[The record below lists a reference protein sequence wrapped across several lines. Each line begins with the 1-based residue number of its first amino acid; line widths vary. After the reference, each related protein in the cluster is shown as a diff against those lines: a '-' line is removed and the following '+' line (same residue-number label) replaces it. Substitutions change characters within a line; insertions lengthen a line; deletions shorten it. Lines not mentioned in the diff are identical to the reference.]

1 MLSKTAIPL
10 YRNLIYLFKTNKTI
24 MKKIMKMCLMVAMLT
39 IGTQAFADTRVIYER
54 GTETP
59 WNANDVAVWGATGL
73 DETYGLHQSGGNYSN
88 SATLN
93 IAHAKNSIINIEAYW
108 IGMSGIGEY
117 NPTNYSYFNYAG
129 VYVAENDKSQ
139 NSAYSYDA
147 MSTFT
152 EFKKG
157 PTNSANRNYDMSTKC
172 WYVIKMQINTATNKL
187 ESLTLE
193 SSDKLGTKLIEVV
206 DKPLTNPDYTKVIFG
221 YVGTGK
227 KGVTPEEYLKSIKI
241 TETTQDVETA
251 DYTIN
256 YKFGSDIIKTV
267 NGKIEVGNIV
277 NAESPITIEDQKY
290 YATTPTSLTVTDNA
304 EDNILNVEL
313 REAYVYN
320 YSVVSSTGNMLAS
333 GTQDENESVTV
344 AVPRY
349 INVAGT
355 LYETPTK
362 GFNDYY
368 HRTYTITEN
377 NQQETVTYN
386 ATSYKN
392 IAFYAEAEELTGA
405 STGNGKPTRTSM
417 GLTGYGVDL
426 PVTNLPAGTYKIY
439 LHGSTDD
446 GVNDTRAVAFKKV
459 KGTEAI
465 AIAEFSLAGKAS
477 WQDYESTE
485 FTLSE
490 AADITFTSEGS
501 KKSGVD
507 YFFIQ
512 QTGTLCNVSSAQY
525 ATFSS
530 PYALD
535 LDNLTEGYTAYVATS
550 FNGETVTITP
560 AAGVVPAN
568 TGLII
573 KGAEGIC
580 NIPLSANAGT
590 APETNYLV
598 AVTADNTEVSGDGE
612 YVLGVDN
619 NEVKFLQCNVN
630 SATLNAGKSYLSIPA
645 NYAKALR
652 FAFSD
657 ATDISNVTAK
667 KVNAV
672 TKHLVNGQIVI
683 EKAGKAYTTAG
694 TQMK

>member
-1 MLSKTAIPL
+1 
-10 YRNLIYLFKTNKTI
+10 

-39 IGTQAFADTRVIYER
+39 IGTQAFADTQVIYER
-54 GTETP
+54 GTETKP
-59 WNANDVAVWGATGL
+59 WTAADVTAWGATGL
-73 DETYGLHQSGGNYSN
+73 DETYGLHQSGYKTSN

-93 IAHAKNSIINIEAYW
+93 IAPAENSIINIEAYW
-108 IGMSGIGEY
+108 IGMSKIGDQY
-117 NPTNYSYFNYAG
+117 PTNCSYFNYAG
-129 VYVAENDKSQ
+129 VYVIENDKSQ
-139 NSAYSYDA
+139 GSAYSLDG
-147 MSTFT
+147 TNFT
-152 EFKKG
+152 KFTS
-157 PTNSANRNYDMSTKC
+157 PTGNANRDDDISKKC
-172 WYVIKMQINTATNKL
+172 WYVIKMQINTATNTL
-187 ESLTLE
+187 ESLTVE
-193 SSDKLGTKLIEVV
+193 SSDKLGTKLV
-206 DKPLTNPDYTKVIFG
+206 DISDQPLTSTDYKKVMIG
-221 YVGTGK
+221 YIGTDK
-227 KGVTPEEYLKSIKI
+227 KVTAEEYLKSIKI

-256 YKFGSDIIKTV
+256 YKFDGNIIKTV
-267 NGKIEVGNIV
+267 NGNIAVGNIV

-304 EDNILNVEL
+304 ANNILNVEL
-313 REAYVYN
+313 RKPYVYN
-320 YSVVSSTGNMLAS
+320 YSVVSSTGKMLAS

-368 HRTYTITEN
+368 HRTYTITED

-392 IAFYAEAEELTGA
+392 IVFYAEAEELTGA

-446 GVNDTRAVAFKKV
+446 GVDDTRAVAFKK
-459 KGTEAI
+459 GTE

-477 WQDYESTE
+477 SQDYTSTE

-535 LDNLTEGYTAYVATS
+535 LDKLTEGYTAYVATS

-580 NIPLSANAGT
+580 NIPLSENAGT

-657 ATDISNVTAK
+657 ATVISNVTAK
-667 KVNAV
+667 NVNAV

>member
-1 MLSKTAIPL
+1 
-10 YRNLIYLFKTNKTI
+10 
-24 MKKIMKMCLMVAMLT
+24 MCLMVAMLT
-39 IGTQAFADTRVIYER
+39 IGTQAFADTQVIYER
-54 GTETP
+54 GTETKP
-59 WNANDVAVWGATGL
+59 WTADDVTAWGASDL
-73 DETYGLHQSGGNYSN
+73 NETYGLHLSGWRYSK

-93 IAHAKNSIINIEAYW
+93 IGSAENSIINIEAYW
-108 IGMSGIGEY
+108 IGMSGFGDWY
-117 NPTNYSYFNYAG
+117 PKNYSYFKYAG
-129 VYVAENDKSQ
+129 VNVIENDRLDKNGKGS
-139 NSAYSYDA
+139 SAYSLDG
-147 MSTFT
+147 TNFT
-152 EFKKG
+152 PFTS
-157 PTNSANRNYDMSTKC
+157 PTNCANNEYDMSTKC
-172 WYVIKMQINTATNKL
+172 WYVIKMQINTATNTL
-187 ESLTLE
+187 ESLTVE
-193 SSDKLGTKLIEVV
+193 SSDKLGTKLV
-206 DKPLTNPDYTKVIFG
+206 DISEQPLTSPDYTKVIFG
-221 YVGTGK
+221 YVGTDK
-227 KGVTPEEYLKSIKI
+227 NVTAEEYLKSIKI
-241 TETTQDVETA
+241 TKTTQDVETA

-256 YKFGSDIIKTV
+256 YKFDGNIIKTV
-267 NGKIEVGNIV
+267 NGNIAVGNIV
-277 NAESPITIEDQKY
+277 NADSPITIEDQKY

-304 EDNILNVEL
+304 ANNILNVEL
-313 REAYVYN
+313 RKPYVYN
-320 YSVVSSTGNMLAS
+320 YSVVSSTGKMLAS

-392 IAFYAEAEELTGA
+392 IAFYAEAEELEGA

-446 GVNDTRAVAFKKV
+446 GVDDTRAVAFKK
-459 KGTEAI
+459 GTE

-477 WQDYESTE
+477 SQDYTSPE

-560 AAGVVPAN
+560 ATGVVPAN

-657 ATDISNVTAK
+657 ATVISNVTAK
-667 KVNAV
+667 NVNAV

>member
-10 YRNLIYLFKTNKTI
+10 YRNLKYLFKTNKTI

-39 IGTQAFADTRVIYER
+39 IGTQAFADTQVIYER
-54 GTETP
+54 GTETKP
-59 WNANDVAVWGATGL
+59 WTAADVDAWGATGL
-73 DETYGLHQSGGNYSN
+73 DETYGLHQSGYRYSN

-93 IAHAKNSIINIEAYW
+93 IAPAKNSIINIEAYW
-108 IGMSGIGEY
+108 IGMSGTGDY
-117 NPTNYSYFNYAG
+117 YPKNCSYFKYAG

-139 NSAYSYDA
+139 KSAYSYDGN
-147 MSTFT
+147 FN
-152 EFKKG
+152 EFYG
-157 PTNSANRNYDMSTKC
+157 PTNSANRNFDISTKC

-187 ESLTLE
+187 ESLTVE

-206 DKPLTNPDYTKVIFG
+206 DKPLTNPDYTKVMIG
-221 YVGTGK
+221 YIGTDK
-227 KGVTPEEYLKSIKI
+227 KVTAEEYLKSIKI

-256 YKFGSDIIKTV
+256 YKFDGNIIRTV
-267 NGKIEVGNIV
+267 NGNIAVGDIV

-304 EDNILNVEL
+304 ANNILNVEL
-313 REAYVYN
+313 RKPYVYN
-320 YSVVSSTGNMLAS
+320 YSVVSSTGKMLAS

-355 LYETPTK
+355 LYETPQK
-362 GFNDYY
+362 SDYY

-417 GLTGYGVDL
+417 GLTGYGENL

-446 GVNDTRAVAFKKV
+446 GVDDTRAVAFKK
-459 KGTEAI
+459 GTE
-465 AIAEFSLAGKAS
+465 AIAEFSLEGKAS

>member
-10 YRNLIYLFKTNKTI
+10 YRNLKYLFKTNKTI

-39 IGTQAFADTRVIYER
+39 IGTQAFADTQVIYER
-54 GTETP
+54 GTETKP
-59 WNANDVAVWGATGL
+59 WTADDVTVWHATGL
-73 DETYGLHQSGGNYSN
+73 DETYGLHQSGTRYSN
-88 SATLN
+88 SATLE
-93 IAHAKNSIINIEAYW
+93 IKPAENSIINIEAYW
-108 IGMSGIGEY
+108 IGISRTGA
-117 NPTNYSYFNYAG
+117 NTPTNYSYFNYAG
-129 VYVAENDKSQ
+129 VYVTENDK
-139 NSAYSYDA
+139 NPCSAYSLDA
-147 MSTFT
+147 TNFT
-152 EFKKG
+152 NFTS
-157 PTNSANRNYDMSTKC
+157 PTGNANRDYDISKKC
-172 WYVIKMQINTATNKL
+172 WYVIKMQINTATNTL
-187 ESLTLE
+187 ESLTVE
-193 SSDKLGTKLIEVV
+193 SSDNLGSKLVNISNQ
-206 DKPLTNPDYTKVIFG
+206 PLTNPDYSKVMIG
-221 YVGTGK
+221 YIGTDK
-227 KGVTPEEYLKSIKI
+227 KVTAEEYLKSIKI

-256 YKFGSDIIKTV
+256 YKFGGDIIKTV
-267 NGKIEVGNIV
+267 NGNIAVGNIV

-304 EDNILNVEL
+304 ANNILNVEL
-313 REAYVYN
+313 RKPYVYN
-320 YSVVSSTGNMLAS
+320 YSVVSSTGKVLAS

-355 LYETPTK
+355 LYETPQK
-362 GFNDYY
+362 SDYY
-368 HRTYTITEN
+368 HRTYTITED
-377 NQQETVTYN
+377 NQQETVTYD

-392 IAFYAEAEELTGA
+392 IVFYAEAEELTGA

-417 GLTGYGVDL
+417 GLTGYGENL

-446 GVNDTRAVAFKKV
+446 GVDDTRAVAFKK
-459 KGTEAI
+459 GTE

-477 WQDYESTE
+477 SQDYTSTE

-580 NIPLSANAGT
+580 NIPLSENAGT

-657 ATDISNVTAK
+657 ATVISNVTAK
-667 KVNAV
+667 NVNAV